1 LLLGH
6 FGNLYTGQSLITFVI
21 MDSGE
26 GMNEAQAGA
35 DFSRYILDRM
45 RQIEERNLALREQ
58 KDRVE
63 GEKRLIE
70 NQKLKFERE
79 ARKLRSELER
89 LRVGPMIVGTIADV
103 LDENRVIVKSSTGP
117 RFVVSL
123 SQFIDEELK
132 VGAQVGLNQQSFAVM
147 CVLPSPRD
155 PAVFGME
162 IEEAPDVQFSQ
173 IGGLETQISEIR
185 EIVELPLKRP
195 DLFASVGIDPPKG
208 VLLHGPPGTG
218 KTILAKA
225 VAQSTE
231 ATFMRVVG
239 SEFVQKYI
247 GEGARL
253 VRELFELAKSK
264 SPAIIF
270 IDELDAIG
278 ARRMDGAT
286 SGDREVQRTL
296 MQILAEMDG
305 FDPRGEIKL
314 IAATNRPDM
323 LDPALLRPGR
333 FDRVIEIPLPN
344 REAREAIL
352 KIHTRGMSLDRDVNL
367 RLIADLSEGS
377 SGADLKALSTEAGMY
392 AIREERI
399 TVYQSDF
406 ERAAAKI
413 LLKERDHMAE
423 PEGLIQQYI

>member
-1 LLLGH
+1 
-6 FGNLYTGQSLITFVI
+6 

-26 GMNEAQAGA
+26 GMNESQAGA

-45 RQIEERNLALREQ
+45 RQLEERNLALREQ

-89 LRVGPMIVGTIADV
+89 LRVGPMVVGTIADV

-117 RFVVSL
+117 RFVVNL
-123 SQFIDEELK
+123 SQFIEEEIK
-132 VGAQVGLNQQSFAVM
+132 IGAQVGLNQQSFAVM

-173 IGGLETQISEIR
+173 IGGLDTQISEIR

-195 DLFASVGIDPPKG
+195 DLFAAVGIEPPKG

-225 VAQSTE
+225 VAQSTD
-231 ATFMRVVG
+231 ATFLRVVG

-270 IDELDAIG
+270 IDEMDAIG

-305 FDPRGEIKL
+305 FDARGEVKL
-314 IAATNRPDM
+314 IAATNRLDM

-333 FDRVIEIPLPN
+333 FDRIIEIPLPN
-344 REAREAIL
+344 KDARESIL
-352 KIHTRGMSLDRDVNL
+352 KIHTSGMNLDEDVNL
-367 RLIADLSEGS
+367 KLISDMAEGA
-377 SGADLKALSTEAGMY
+377 SGADMKSLSTEAGMY
-392 AIREERI
+392 AIREERTI
-399 TVYQSDF
+399 IYQSDF
-406 ERAAAKI
+406 EGAAVKI
-413 LLKERDHMAE
+413 LHKERNQVSE
-423 PEGLIQQYI
+423 PDGLVQQYI

>member
-1 LLLGH
+1 
-6 FGNLYTGQSLITFVI
+6 

-45 RQIEERNLALREQ
+45 RQLEERNLALREQ

>member
-1 LLLGH
+1 
-6 FGNLYTGQSLITFVI
+6 
-21 MDSGE
+21 
-26 GMNEAQAGA
+26 MNESQAGA

-45 RQIEERNLALREQ
+45 RQLEERNLALREQ

-89 LRVGPMIVGTIADV
+89 LRVGPMIVGTIVDV

-117 RFVVSL
+117 RFVVNL
-123 SQFIDEELK
+123 SQFIDEVIK
-132 VGAQVGLNQQSFAVM
+132 PGAQVGLNQQSFAVM

-162 IEEAPDVQFSQ
+162 IEEAPDVRFSQ
-173 IGGLETQISEIR
+173 IGGLEIQISEIR

-195 DLFASVGIDPPKG
+195 GLFTAVGIEPPKG

-231 ATFMRVVG
+231 ATFLRVVG

-305 FDPRGEIKL
+305 FDARGEVKL
-314 IAATNRPDM
+314 IAATNRLDM

-333 FDRVIEIPLPN
+333 FDRVIEIPMPN
-344 REAREAIL
+344 KDARESIL
-352 KIHTRGMSLDRDVNL
+352 RIHTAGMSLGPDVNL
-367 RLIADLSEGS
+367 RMISDLAEGS

-392 AIREERI
+392 AIREER
-399 TVYQSDF
+399 TMVYQSDF
-406 ERAAAKI
+406 ESAAAKI
-413 LLKERDHMAE
+413 LNKERNRIME

>member
-1 LLLGH
+1 
-6 FGNLYTGQSLITFVI
+6 
-21 MDSGE
+21 
-26 GMNEAQAGA
+26 MNESQAGA

-45 RQIEERNLALREQ
+45 RQLEERNLALREQ

-89 LRVGPMIVGTIADV
+89 LRVGPMIVGTIVDV
-103 LDENRVIVKSSTGP
+103 MDENRVIVKSSTGP

-123 SQFIDEELK
+123 SQFIEEEIK

-162 IEEAPDVQFSQ
+162 IEEAPDVKFSQ
-173 IGGLETQISEIR
+173 IGGLDTQISEIR

-195 DLFASVGIDPPKG
+195 DLFTSVGIEPPKG

-305 FDPRGEIKL
+305 FDARGEVKL
-314 IAATNRPDM
+314 IAATNRLDM

-333 FDRVIEIPLPN
+333 FDRVIEIPLPSK
-344 REAREAIL
+344 EARESIL
-352 KIHTRGMSLDRDVNL
+352 KIHTKGMNLDRDVNL
-367 RLIADLSEGS
+367 RLIAELSEGS

-392 AIREERI
+392 AIREERT

-413 LLKERDHMAE
+413 LLKDRNHMAE

>member
-1 LLLGH
+1 
-6 FGNLYTGQSLITFVI
+6 
-21 MDSGE
+21 
-26 GMNEAQAGA
+26 MNESQAGA

-45 RQIEERNLALREQ
+45 RQLEERNLALREQ

-89 LRVGPMIVGTIADV
+89 LRVGPMIVGTIVDI
-103 LDENRVIVKSSTGP
+103 LDENKVIVKSSTGP
-117 RFVVSL
+117 RFVVHL
-123 SQFIDEELK
+123 SQFIEEEIK
-132 VGAQVGLNQQSFAVM
+132 PGAQVGLNQQSFAVM

-162 IEEAPDVQFSQ
+162 IEEAPDVHFSQ
-173 IGGLETQISEIR
+173 IGGLDTQISEIR

-195 DLFASVGIDPPKG
+195 DLFTSVGIEPPKG

-231 ATFMRVVG
+231 ATFLRVVG

-264 SPAIIF
+264 SPAIVF

-305 FDPRGEIKL
+305 FDPRGEVKL
-314 IAATNRPDM
+314 IAATNRLDM

-333 FDRVIEIPLPN
+333 FDRVIEIPLPTK
-344 REAREAIL
+344 EARESIL
-352 KIHTRGMSLDRDVNL
+352 KIHTGGMSLDSDVNL
-367 RLIADLSEGS
+367 KLIADLAEGS

-392 AIREERI
+392 AIREERTI
-399 TVYQSDF
+399 VYHSDF
-406 ERAAAKI
+406 ESAAAKI
-413 LLKERDHMAE
+413 LHKERNRISE

>member
-1 LLLGH
+1 
-6 FGNLYTGQSLITFVI
+6 
-21 MDSGE
+21 
-26 GMNEAQAGA
+26 MNESQAGA

-45 RQIEERNLALREQ
+45 RQLEERNLALREQ

-89 LRVGPMIVGTIADV
+89 LRVGPMIVGTIVDV
-103 LDENRVIVKSSTGP
+103 LDESRVIVKSSTGP
-117 RFVVSL
+117 RFVVNL
-123 SQFIDEELK
+123 SQFIEEEIK
-132 VGAQVGLNQQSFAVM
+132 PGVQVGLNQQSFAVM

-162 IEEAPDVQFSQ
+162 IEEAPDVCFSQ
-173 IGGLETQISEIR
+173 IGGLEPQIIEIR

-195 DLFASVGIDPPKG
+195 DLFTTVGIDPPKG

-231 ATFMRVVG
+231 ATFLRVVG

-253 VRELFELAKSK
+253 VRELFELAKNK

-296 MQILAEMDG
+296 MQLLAEMDG
-305 FDPRGEIKL
+305 FDPRGEVKL
-314 IAATNRPDM
+314 VAATNRLDM

-344 REAREAIL
+344 KQAREAIL
-352 KIHTRGMSLDRDVNL
+352 KIHTGGMSLDQDVNL
-367 RLIADLSEGS
+367 KQISDLAEGS
-377 SGADLKALSTEAGMY
+377 SGADLKALSTEAGMF
-392 AIREERI
+392 AIREER
-399 TVYQSDF
+399 TMVYQSDF
-406 ERAAAKI
+406 ESAAAKI
-413 LLKERDHMAE
+413 LHKERISE
-423 PEGLIQQYI
+423 PEELIQQYI

>member
-1 LLLGH
+1 L
-6 FGNLYTGQSLITFVI
+6 
-21 MDSGE
+21 
-26 GMNEAQAGA
+26 NEAQAGA

-45 RQIEERNLALREQ
+45 RQLEERNLALREQ

-89 LRVGPMIVGTIADV
+89 LRIGPMIVGTIVDV

-117 RFVVSL
+117 RFVVNL
-123 SQFIDEELK
+123 SQFIEEEIK
-132 VGAQVGLNQQSFAVM
+132 PGVQVGLNQQSFAVM
-147 CVLPSPRD
+147 CALPSPRD

-173 IGGLETQISEIR
+173 IGGLDIQISEIR

-195 DLFASVGIDPPKG
+195 DLFTAVGIEPPKG

-231 ATFMRVVG
+231 ATFLRVVG

-253 VRELFELAKSK
+253 VRELFELAKNK

-296 MQILAEMDG
+296 MQLLAEMDG
-305 FDPRGEIKL
+305 FDARGEIKL
-314 IAATNRPDM
+314 IAATNRLDM

-333 FDRVIEIPLPN
+333 FDRVIEIPMPN
-344 REAREAIL
+344 GEARESIL
-352 KIHTRGMSLDRDVNL
+352 RIHSAGMNLDDDVDLKN
-367 RLIADLSEGS
+367 IAYLAEGS
-377 SGADLKALSTEAGMY
+377 SGADLKALSTEAGMF
-392 AIREERI
+392 AIREERT

-406 ERAAAKI
+406 DGAAAKI
-413 LLKERDHMAE
+413 LHKDKILSE
-423 PEGLIQQYI
+423 PEDLVQQYV

>member
-1 LLLGH
+1 
-6 FGNLYTGQSLITFVI
+6 
-21 MDSGE
+21 MDSGD
-26 GMNEAQAGA
+26 GMNESQAGA

-45 RQIEERNLALREQ
+45 RQLEERNLALREQ

-89 LRVGPMIVGTIADV
+89 LRVGPMIVGTIVDV

-117 RFVVSL
+117 RFVVNL
-123 SQFIDEELK
+123 SQFIEDEIK
-132 VGAQVGLNQQSFAVM
+132 PGAQVGLNQQSFAVM

-162 IEEAPDVQFSQ
+162 IEEAPDVRFSQ
-173 IGGLETQISEIR
+173 IGGLDTQISEIR

-195 DLFASVGIDPPKG
+195 DLFTAVGIEPPKG

-225 VAQSTE
+225 VAQSTD
-231 ATFMRVVG
+231 ATFLRVVG

-305 FDPRGEIKL
+305 FDARGEVKL
-314 IAATNRPDM
+314 IAATNRLDM
-323 LDPALLRPGR
+323 LDPALMRPGR
-333 FDRVIEIPLPN
+333 FDRVIEIPMPT
-344 REAREAIL
+344 REARLAIL
-352 KIHTRGMSLDRDVNL
+352 KIHTSGMNLDEDVDL
-367 RLIADLSEGS
+367 KLISDMAEGS
-377 SGADLKALSTEAGMY
+377 SGADLKSLSTEAGMY
-392 AIREERI
+392 AIREER
-399 TVYQSDF
+399 TVIYQSDF
-406 ERAAAKI
+406 EGAAIKI
-413 LLKERDHMAE
+413 LHTERNHISE
-423 PEGLIQQYI
+423 PEGLEQQNI

>member
-1 LLLGH
+1 
-6 FGNLYTGQSLITFVI
+6 
-21 MDSGE
+21 
-26 GMNEAQAGA
+26 MNESGAGA

-45 RQIEERNLALREQ
+45 RQLEERNLALREQ

-89 LRVGPMIVGTIADV
+89 LRVGPMIVGTIVDV

-123 SQFIDEELK
+123 SQFIEEEIK

-173 IGGLETQISEIR
+173 IGGLDTQISEIR

-195 DLFASVGIDPPKG
+195 DLFTSVGIEPPKG

-253 VRELFELAKSK
+253 ARALFELAKTK
-264 SPAIIF
+264 SPAVIF

-305 FDPRGEIKL
+305 FDARGEVKL
-314 IAATNRPDM
+314 IAATNRLDM

-333 FDRVIEIPLPN
+333 FDRVIEIPLPSK
-344 REAREAIL
+344 EARESIL
-352 KIHTRGMSLDRDVNL
+352 KIHTKGMNLDRDVNL
-367 RLIADLSEGS
+367 RLIAELSEGS

-392 AIREERI
+392 AIREERT

-413 LLKERDHMAE
+413 LLKERNHMAE

>member
-1 LLLGH
+1 
-6 FGNLYTGQSLITFVI
+6 
-21 MDSGE
+21 
-26 GMNEAQAGA
+26 MNESQAGA

-45 RQIEERNLALREQ
+45 RQLEERNLALREQ

-89 LRVGPMIVGTIADV
+89 LRVGPMIVGTIVDV

-117 RFVVSL
+117 RFVVNL
-123 SQFIDEELK
+123 SQFIEEEIK
-132 VGAQVGLNQQSFAVM
+132 PGAQVGLNQQSFAVM

-162 IEEAPDVQFSQ
+162 IEEAPDVRFSQ
-173 IGGLETQISEIR
+173 IGGLEIQISEIR

-195 DLFASVGIDPPKG
+195 DLFTAVGIEPPKG

-231 ATFMRVVG
+231 ATFLRVVG

-305 FDPRGEIKL
+305 FDARGEVKL
-314 IAATNRPDM
+314 IAATNRLDM

-333 FDRVIEIPLPN
+333 FDRVIEIPMPN
-344 REAREAIL
+344 KDARESIL
-352 KIHTRGMSLDRDVNL
+352 RIHTAGMSLDPDVNL
-367 RLIADLSEGS
+367 RMISDLAEGS

-392 AIREERI
+392 AIREERTI
-399 TVYQSDF
+399 VYQSDF
-406 ERAAAKI
+406 ESAAAKI
-413 LLKERDHMAE
+413 LNKERNRIME

>member
-1 LLLGH
+1 
-6 FGNLYTGQSLITFVI
+6 
-21 MDSGE
+21 
-26 GMNEAQAGA
+26 MNESQAGA

-45 RQIEERNLALREQ
+45 RQLEERNLALREQ

-89 LRVGPMIVGTIADV
+89 LRVGPMIVGTIVDV

-117 RFVVSL
+117 RFVVNL
-123 SQFIDEELK
+123 SQFIEEEIK
-132 VGAQVGLNQQSFAVM
+132 TGAQVGLNQQSFAVM

-162 IEEAPDVQFSQ
+162 IEEAPDVHFSQ
-173 IGGLETQISEIR
+173 IGGLDTQISEIR

-195 DLFASVGIDPPKG
+195 DLFTAVGIEPPKG

-225 VAQSTE
+225 VAQSTD

-305 FDPRGEIKL
+305 FDARGEVKL
-314 IAATNRPDM
+314 IAATNRLDM

-333 FDRVIEIPLPN
+333 FDRIIEIPMPS

-352 KIHTRGMSLDRDVNL
+352 KIHTSGMNLDEDVNL
-367 RLIADLSEGS
+367 KLISDMAEGS
-377 SGADLKALSTEAGMY
+377 SGADLKSLSTEAGMY
-392 AIREERI
+392 AIREER
-399 TVYQSDF
+399 TVIYQSDF
-406 ERAAAKI
+406 EGAAIKI
-413 LLKERDHMAE
+413 LHKERNHVSE
-423 PEGLIQQYI
+423 PEGLVQQYI

>member
-1 LLLGH
+1 
-6 FGNLYTGQSLITFVI
+6 
-21 MDSGE
+21 
-26 GMNEAQAGA
+26 MNESQAGA

-45 RQIEERNLALREQ
+45 RQLEERNLALREQ

-89 LRVGPMIVGTIADV
+89 LRVGPMIVGTIVDV

-117 RFVVSL
+117 RFVVNL
-123 SQFIDEELK
+123 SQFIEEEIK
-132 VGAQVGLNQQSFAVM
+132 PGAQVGLNQQSFAVM

-155 PAVFGME
+155 PAVSGME
-162 IEEAPDVQFSQ
+162 IEEAPDVRFSQ

-195 DLFASVGIDPPKG
+195 DLFTAVGIEPPKG

-225 VAQSTE
+225 VAQSTD
-231 ATFMRVVG
+231 ATFLRVVG

-305 FDPRGEIKL
+305 FDARGEVKL
-314 IAATNRPDM
+314 IAATNRLDM

-333 FDRVIEIPLPN
+333 FDRIIEIPMPS

-352 KIHTRGMSLDRDVNL
+352 KIHTSGMSLDEDVNL
-367 RLIADLSEGS
+367 KLISDMAEGS
-377 SGADLKALSTEAGMY
+377 SGADLKSVSTEAGMY
-392 AIREERI
+392 AIREERTI
-399 TVYQSDF
+399 VYQSDF
-406 ERAAAKI
+406 EGAAIKI
-413 LLKERDHMAE
+413 LHKERNHISE
-423 PEGLIQQYI
+423 PEGLVQQYI

>member
-1 LLLGH
+1 
-6 FGNLYTGQSLITFVI
+6 
-21 MDSGE
+21 
-26 GMNEAQAGA
+26 MNESQAGA

-45 RQIEERNLALREQ
+45 RQLEERNLALREQ

-89 LRVGPMIVGTIADV
+89 LRVGPMIVGTIVDV

-117 RFVVSL
+117 RFVVNL
-123 SQFIDEELK
+123 SQFIEEEIK
-132 VGAQVGLNQQSFAVM
+132 PGAQVGLNQQSFAVM

-162 IEEAPDVQFSQ
+162 IEEAPDVHFEQ
-173 IGGLETQISEIR
+173 IGGLDSQISEIR

-195 DLFASVGIDPPKG
+195 DLFTAVGIEPPKG

-231 ATFMRVVG
+231 ASFLRVVG

-305 FDPRGEIKL
+305 FDARGEVKL
-314 IAATNRPDM
+314 IAATNRLDM

-333 FDRVIEIPLPN
+333 FDRVIEIPMPT

-352 KIHTRGMSLDRDVNL
+352 KIHTSGMNLDPGVNL
-367 RLIADLSEGS
+367 KLISDMAEGS

-392 AIREERI
+392 AIREERT
-399 TVYQSDF
+399 TVYHSDF
-406 ERAAAKI
+406 ENAAAKI
-413 LLKERDHMAE
+413 LHKERGMVSE
-423 PEGLIQQYI
+423 PEDLVQQYI

>member
-1 LLLGH
+1 
-6 FGNLYTGQSLITFVI
+6 
-21 MDSGE
+21 
-26 GMNEAQAGA
+26 MNESQAGA

-45 RQIEERNLALREQ
+45 RQLEERNLALREQ

-89 LRVGPMIVGTIADV
+89 LRVGPMIVGTIVDV

-117 RFVVSL
+117 RFVVNL
-123 SQFIDEELK
+123 SQFIEEEIK
-132 VGAQVGLNQQSFAVM
+132 PGAQVGLNQQSFAVM

-162 IEEAPDVQFSQ
+162 IEEAPDVRFEQ
-173 IGGLETQISEIR
+173 IGGLDSQISEIR

-195 DLFASVGIDPPKG
+195 DLFTAVGIEPPKG

-231 ATFMRVVG
+231 ASFLRVVG

-305 FDPRGEIKL
+305 FDARGEVKL
-314 IAATNRPDM
+314 IAATNRLDM

-333 FDRVIEIPLPN
+333 FDRVIEIPLPT

-352 KIHTRGMSLDRDVNL
+352 RIHTSGMNLDPGVNL
-367 RLIADLSEGS
+367 KLISDMAEGS

-392 AIREERI
+392 AIREERT
-399 TVYQSDF
+399 TVYHSDF
-406 ERAAAKI
+406 ENAAAKI
-413 LLKERDHMAE
+413 LHKERNMVSE
-423 PEGLIQQYI
+423 PEDLVQQYI

>member
-1 LLLGH
+1 
-6 FGNLYTGQSLITFVI
+6 
-21 MDSGE
+21 MDSGDGIKE
-26 GMNEAQAGA
+26 SQAGA

-45 RQIEERNLALREQ
+45 RQLEERNLALREQ

-89 LRVGPMIVGTIADV
+89 LRVGPMIVGTIVDV

-117 RFVVSL
+117 RFVVNL
-123 SQFIDEELK
+123 SQFIEGEIK
-132 VGAQVGLNQQSFAVM
+132 PGVQVGLNQQSFAVM
-147 CVLPSPRD
+147 CILPSPRD

-173 IGGLETQISEIR
+173 IGGLDSQISEIR

-195 DLFASVGIDPPKG
+195 DLFTAVGIEPPKG

-225 VAQSTE
+225 VAQSTD
-231 ATFMRVVG
+231 ATFLRVVG

-305 FDPRGEIKL
+305 FDARGEVKL
-314 IAATNRPDM
+314 IAATNRLDM

-333 FDRVIEIPLPN
+333 FDRVIEIPMPS

-352 KIHTRGMSLDRDVNL
+352 KIHTSGMRLDEDVNL
-367 RLIADLSEGS
+367 RMIAGLAEGS

-392 AIREERI
+392 AIREART

-406 ERAAAKI
+406 ESAATKI
-413 LLKERDHMAE
+413 LHKERGQFSE
-423 PEGLIQQYI
+423 PEGLVQQYI

>member
-1 LLLGH
+1 
-6 FGNLYTGQSLITFVI
+6 
-21 MDSGE
+21 
-26 GMNEAQAGA
+26 MNESQAGA

-45 RQIEERNLALREQ
+45 RQLEERNLALREQ

-89 LRVGPMIVGTIADV
+89 LRVGPMIVGTVVDV
-103 LDENRVIVKSSTGP
+103 LDESRVMVKSSTGP
-117 RFVVSL
+117 RFVVNL
-123 SQFIDEELK
+123 SQFIEEELK
-132 VGAQVGLNQQSFAVM
+132 PGTQVGLNQQSFAVM

-162 IEEAPDVQFSQ
+162 VEEAPDVAFSQ
-173 IGGLETQISEIR
+173 IGGLDSQISEIR

-195 DLFASVGIDPPKG
+195 DLFVHVGIEPPKG
-208 VLLHGPPGTG
+208 VMLYGPPGTG

-225 VAQSTE
+225 VANSTD
-231 ATFMRVVG
+231 ATFLRVVG

-253 VRELFELAKSK
+253 VRELFEMAKNK
-264 SPAIIF
+264 APAIIF

-278 ARRMDGAT
+278 ARRLDGAT

-296 MQILAEMDG
+296 MQLLAEMDG
-305 FDPRGEIKL
+305 FDPRGEVKL
-314 IAATNRPDM
+314 IAATNRLDM

-333 FDRVIEIPLPN
+333 FDRVIEIPMPN
-344 REAREAIL
+344 KDAIESIL
-352 KIHTRGMSLDRDVNL
+352 KIHTQGMSLDEEVNL
-367 RLIADLSEGS
+367 RKVADLVEEA
-377 SGADLKALSTEAGMY
+377 SGADLRALATEAGMY
-392 AIREERI
+392 AIREERTTI
-399 TVYQSDF
+399 YQTDF
-406 ERAAAKI
+406 ENAAAKI
-413 LLKERDHMAE
+413 LRKDKINE
-423 PEGLIQQYI
+423 PADLVQQYI

>member
-1 LLLGH
+1 
-6 FGNLYTGQSLITFVI
+6 
-21 MDSGE
+21 MDSGD
-26 GMNEAQAGA
+26 GLTDSQAGA

-45 RQIEERNLALREQ
+45 RQLEERNLALREQ

-89 LRVGPMIVGTIADV
+89 LRVGPMVVGTIIDV

-117 RFVVSL
+117 RFVVNL
-123 SQFIDEELK
+123 SQFIEEEIK
-132 VGAQVGLNQQSFAVM
+132 PGVQVGLNQQSFAVM
-147 CVLPSPRD
+147 CVLPMPRD

-162 IEEAPDVQFSQ
+162 IEEAPDVDFSQ
-173 IGGLETQISEIR
+173 IGGLDFQIEEIR

-195 DLFASVGIDPPKG
+195 DLFAAVGIDPPKG

-225 VAQSTE
+225 VAHSTE
-231 ATFMRVVG
+231 ATFLRVVG

-247 GEGARL
+247 GEGARI
-253 VRELFELAKSK
+253 VRELFELAKNK

-296 MQILAEMDG
+296 MQLLAEMDG
-305 FDPRGEIKL
+305 FDARGEVKL
-314 IAATNRPDM
+314 VAATNRLDM

-333 FDRVIEIPLPN
+333 FDRVIEIPMPS
-344 REAREAIL
+344 REARESIL
-352 KIHTRGMSLDRDVNL
+352 KIHTKGMNLDASVNL
-367 RLIADLSEGS
+367 AMIARMCEGS
-377 SGADLKALSTEAGMY
+377 SGADLKALATEAGMF
-392 AIREERI
+392 AIREERTI
-399 TVYQSDF
+399 VYQGDL
-406 ERAAAKI
+406 EMAAAKI
-413 LLKERDHMAE
+413 LPKTKVSE
-423 PEGLIQQYI
+423 PEELVKQYI

>member
-1 LLLGH
+1 
-6 FGNLYTGQSLITFVI
+6 
-21 MDSGE
+21 MDSGD
-26 GMNEAQAGA
+26 GINESQAGA

-45 RQIEERNLALREQ
+45 RQLEERNLALREQ

-89 LRVGPMIVGTIADV
+89 LRVGPMIVGTLVEV

-117 RFVVSL
+117 RFVVNL
-123 SQFIDEELK
+123 SQFIEEELK
-132 VGAQVGLNQQSFAVM
+132 PGTQVGLNQQSFAVM

-162 IEEAPDVQFSQ
+162 VEEAPDVAFSQ
-173 IGGLETQISEIR
+173 IGGLDSQISEIR

-195 DLFASVGIDPPKG
+195 DLFVHVGIEPPKG
-208 VLLHGPPGTG
+208 VLLYGPPGTG

-225 VAQSTE
+225 VANSTD
-231 ATFMRVVG
+231 ATFLRVVG

-253 VRELFELAKSK
+253 VRELFEMAKNK
-264 SPAIIF
+264 APAIIF

-278 ARRMDGAT
+278 ARRLDGAT

-296 MQILAEMDG
+296 MQLLAEMDG
-305 FDPRGEIKL
+305 FDARGEVKL
-314 IAATNRPDM
+314 IAATNRLDM

-333 FDRVIEIPLPN
+333 FDRVIEIPMPN
-344 REAREAIL
+344 RDAIQSIL
-352 KIHTRGMSLDRDVNL
+352 KIHTNGMSLDEEVDL
-367 RLIADLSEGS
+367 RLVADLAEGS
-377 SGADLKALSTEAGMY
+377 SGADLKALATEAGMF
-392 AIREERI
+392 AIREERTTI
-399 TVYQSDF
+399 YQTDF
-406 ERAAAKI
+406 ENAAAKI
-413 LLKERDHMAE
+413 LRKEKSNE
-423 PEGLIQQYI
+423 PADLVQQYI

>member
-1 LLLGH
+1 M
-6 FGNLYTGQSLITFVI
+6 N
-21 MDSGE
+21 E
-26 GMNEAQAGA
+26 GMNESQAGA

-45 RQIEERNLALREQ
+45 RQLEERNLALREQ

-89 LRVGPMIVGTIADV
+89 LRVGPMIVGTIVDV

-117 RFVVSL
+117 RFVVNL
-123 SQFIDEELK
+123 SQFIEEEIK
-132 VGAQVGLNQQSFAVM
+132 PGAQVGLNQQSFAVM

-162 IEEAPDVQFSQ
+162 IEEAPNVHFSQ

-195 DLFASVGIDPPKG
+195 DLFTAVGIEPPKG

-225 VAQSTE
+225 VAQSTD
-231 ATFMRVVG
+231 ATFLRVVG

-305 FDPRGEIKL
+305 FDARGEVKL
-314 IAATNRPDM
+314 IAATNRLDM

-333 FDRVIEIPLPN
+333 FDRVIEIPMPN
-344 REAREAIL
+344 REARESIL
-352 KIHTRGMSLDRDVNL
+352 KIHTSGMSLDEDVNL
-367 RLIADLSEGS
+367 KLISDMAEGS
-377 SGADLKALSTEAGMY
+377 SGADLKSLSTEAGMY
-392 AIREERI
+392 AIREERTI
-399 TVYQSDF
+399 VYQSDF
-406 ERAAAKI
+406 EGAAIKI
-413 LLKERDHMAE
+413 LHKERNHISE
-423 PEGLIQQYI
+423 PEGLVQQYI

>member
-1 LLLGH
+1 
-6 FGNLYTGQSLITFVI
+6 

-26 GMNEAQAGA
+26 GTKESQAGA

-45 RQIEERNLALREQ
+45 RQLEERNLALREQ

-89 LRVGPMIVGTIADV
+89 LRVGPMIVGTIADI

-117 RFVVSL
+117 RFVVNL
-123 SQFIDEELK
+123 SQFIEEEIK
-132 VGAQVGLNQQSFAVM
+132 PGAQVGLNQQSFAVM

-155 PAVFGME
+155 PAVVGME
-162 IEEAPDVQFSQ
+162 IETAPDVYFSQ
-173 IGGLETQISEIR
+173 IGGLDTQISEIR

-195 DLFASVGIDPPKG
+195 DLFTAVGIEPPKG

-225 VAQSTE
+225 VAQSTD
-231 ATFMRVVG
+231 ATFLRVVG

-278 ARRMDGAT
+278 ARLRALAAGA
-286 SGDREVQRTL
+286 
-296 MQILAEMDG
+296 
-305 FDPRGEIKL
+305 P
-314 IAATNRPDM
+314 
-323 LDPALLRPGR
+323 
-333 FDRVIEIPLPN
+333 
-344 REAREAIL
+344 
-352 KIHTRGMSLDRDVNL
+352 
-367 RLIADLSEGS
+367 
-377 SGADLKALSTEAGMY
+377 
-392 AIREERI
+392 
-399 TVYQSDF
+399 
-406 ERAAAKI
+406 
-413 LLKERDHMAE
+413 
-423 PEGLIQQYI
+423 

>member
-1 LLLGH
+1 MD
-6 FGNLYTGQSLITFVI
+6 TGDGI
-21 MDSGE
+21 
-26 GMNEAQAGA
+26 NESQAGA

-45 RQIEERNLALREQ
+45 RQLEERNLALREQ

-89 LRVGPMIVGTIADV
+89 LRVGPMIVGTIIDV
-103 LDENRVIVKSSTGP
+103 LDENRVVVKSSTGP
-117 RFVVSL
+117 RFVVNL
-123 SQFIDEELK
+123 SQFIEEEIK
-132 VGAQVGLNQQSFAVM
+132 PGVQVGLNQQSFAVM

-162 IEEAPDVQFSQ
+162 IEEAPDVKFSQ
-173 IGGLETQISEIR
+173 IGGLDIQISEIR

-195 DLFASVGIDPPKG
+195 DLFEAVGIEPPKG

-225 VAQSTE
+225 VANSTD
-231 ATFMRVVG
+231 ATFLRVVG

-253 VRELFELAKSK
+253 VRELFELAKNE

-296 MQILAEMDG
+296 MQLLAEMDG
-305 FDPRGEIKL
+305 FDPRGEVKL
-314 IAATNRPDM
+314 IAATNRLDM

-333 FDRVIEIPLPN
+333 FDRVIEIPLPS
-344 REAREAIL
+344 REARESIL
-352 KIHTRGMSLDRDVNL
+352 RIHTSEMNLDQKVDL
-367 RLIADLSEGS
+367 KAIADIADNAN
-377 SGADLKALSTEAGMY
+377 GADLKALATEAGMF
-392 AIREERI
+392 AIREERTTI
-399 TVYQSDF
+399 YQSDL
-406 ERAAAKI
+406 ERAATKI
-413 LLKERDHMAE
+413 LHKERNMNETTDLF
-423 PEGLIQQYI
+423 GQYA

>member
-1 LLLGH
+1 
-6 FGNLYTGQSLITFVI
+6 
-21 MDSGE
+21 
-26 GMNEAQAGA
+26 MNESQAGA

-45 RQIEERNLALREQ
+45 RQLEERNLALREQ

-89 LRVGPMIVGTIADV
+89 LRVGPMIVGTIVDV
-103 LDENRVIVKSSTGP
+103 LDENKVIVKSSTGP
-117 RFVVSL
+117 RFVVHL
-123 SQFIDEELK
+123 SQFIEEEIK
-132 VGAQVGLNQQSFAVM
+132 PGAQVGLNQQSFAVM

-162 IEEAPDVQFSQ
+162 IEEAPDVHFSQ
-173 IGGLETQISEIR
+173 IGGLDTQISEIR

-195 DLFASVGIDPPKG
+195 DLFTSVGIEPPKG

-231 ATFMRVVG
+231 ATFLRVVG

-264 SPAIIF
+264 SPAIVF

-305 FDPRGEIKL
+305 FDPRGEVKL
-314 IAATNRPDM
+314 IAATNRLDM

-333 FDRVIEIPLPN
+333 FDRVIEIPLPTK
-344 REAREAIL
+344 EARESIL
-352 KIHTRGMSLDRDVNL
+352 KIHTSGMSLDSDVNL
-367 RLIADLSEGS
+367 KLIADLAEGS

-392 AIREERI
+392 AIREERTI
-399 TVYQSDF
+399 VYHSDF
-406 ERAAAKI
+406 ESAAAKI
-413 LLKERDHMAE
+413 LHKERNRISE

>member
-1 LLLGH
+1 
-6 FGNLYTGQSLITFVI
+6 

-26 GMNEAQAGA
+26 GMNESQAGA

-45 RQIEERNLALREQ
+45 RQLEERNLALREQ

-89 LRVGPMIVGTIADV
+89 LRVGPMIVGTIVDV

-117 RFVVSL
+117 RFVVNL
-123 SQFIDEELK
+123 SQFIEEEIK
-132 VGAQVGLNQQSFAVM
+132 PGAQVGLNQQSFAVM

-162 IEEAPDVQFSQ
+162 IEEAPDVRFSQ
-173 IGGLETQISEIR
+173 IGGLEIQISEIR

-195 DLFASVGIDPPKG
+195 DLFTAVGIEPPKG

-231 ATFMRVVG
+231 ATFLRVVG

-305 FDPRGEIKL
+305 FDARGEVKL
-314 IAATNRPDM
+314 IAATNRLDM

-333 FDRVIEIPLPN
+333 FDRVIEIPMPN
-344 REAREAIL
+344 KEARESIL
-352 KIHTRGMSLDRDVNL
+352 RIHTAGMSLDPDVNL
-367 RLIADLSEGS
+367 RMISDLAEGS

-392 AIREERI
+392 AIREER
-399 TVYQSDF
+399 TMVYQSDF
-406 ERAAAKI
+406 ESAAAKI
-413 LLKERDHMAE
+413 LNKERNRIME